1 MTERLSEPDQRAV
14 PQDMATLYSRAHKEG
29 TSYGDFFSSRNEV
42 RGQFRQRT
50 VVKPVAQPAAVPPRQ
65 PEEQVQSSE
74 EQLPQLP
81 RPIEGVTTRWY
92 ALQSAFSP
100 VEIAEEPSQVSL
112 EGAPPVLSVLSLA
125 GGVGKTCL
133 VATLGRALAALGER
147 VLLADTAAC
156 GLLPFYFGSRE
167 FRPGVVRTFSPPA
180 SALGSET
187 DAPVQV
193 LNLQAERYPAKG
205 PEHDALLGELLR
217 DGRGTSRILVDVATA
232 SREVTSRLLLL
243 RPTVLVPVLPDMSSV
258 ASLGLLQVLL
268 ADEDGVLGAT
278 VYLLNQFDASVP
290 LHVDV
295 RAALQQQMG
304 DRLLPFVLRRSSAVS
319 EALAEGMTVID
330 YAPDSEAAE
339 DYRSLAGWLRS
350 FAPPA
355 VIANGGV
362 RWSER

>member
-1 MTERLSEPDQRAV
+1 MTEGRSEPDQRAV
-14 PQDMATLYSRAHKEG
+14 PQDMATLYSRAHKQG
-29 TSYGDFFSSRNEV
+29 TSYGDFFASRNDV

-50 VVKPVAQPAAVPPRQ
+50 VRKPVTQPAAVPLRQ
-65 PEEQVQSSE
+65 AEEQVQSIE
-74 EQLPQLP
+74 EPPLP
-81 RPIEGVTTRWY
+81 RPAEASTRWY

-100 VEIAEEPSQVSL
+100 VEIAEEPEQVSL

-156 GLLPFYFGSRE
+156 GLLPFYFGSHD

-180 SALGSET
+180 PRCET
-187 DAPVQV
+187 DAPVHV
-193 LNLQAERYPAKG
+193 LNLQAERYPANS
-205 PEHDALLGELLR
+205 PEHDALLRELLR

-232 SREVTSRLLLL
+232 SREVASRLLLL

-268 ADEDGVLGAT
+268 ADEDGVPSAT
-278 VYLLNQFDASVP
+278 VYLLNQFDASVR

-304 DRLLPFVLRRSSAVS
+304 DRLLPFELRRSSAVS

-330 YAPDSEAAE
+330 YAPDSEVAE
-339 DYRSLAGWLRS
+339 DYRSLAGWLRT

-355 VIANGGV
+355 VVGNGGV